1 MIETPTRDDI
11 ERIARSLVHARQ
23 TVMDIVQAELDGSRG
38 DLLLIQRT
46 LDSGVIDP
54 ESEYT
59 IQALGLAFGKVFV
72 NTEPDYD
79 WWMISDEYGRDPAIR
94 YLRSTLTFHPQDML
108 LKRIEAGERFDV
120 VDLYDQLRAQ
130 LREIV
135 EEGVDGA

>member
-1 MIETPTRDDI
+1 M
-11 ERIARSLVHARQ
+11 
-23 TVMDIVQAELDGSRG
+23 
-38 DLLLIQRT
+38 
-46 LDSGVIDP
+46 IDP

>member
-1 MIETPTRDDI
+1 MIEAPTRDDI

-54 ESEYT
+54 ELEYT

-120 VDLYDQLRAQ
+120 VDLYDQLRTQ